1 MKTVISTY
9 FLSQMTDPARQV
21 FDALSSRPYFSADS
35 NLWLQVYPGEKHG
48 PAEFFRR
55 LWNVFKTLA
64 D

>member
-1 MKTVISTY
+1 MA
-9 FLSQMTDPARQV
+9 DPARQV